1 MDNSGWCD
9 SSIPLHIS
17 HDGGLRRDSLT
28 TSHLSFIFLHDCPQV
43 LLTTPTTPT
52 ERMME
57 IAKAS
62 EGFLYLV
69 SV

>member
-1 MDNSGWCD
+1 
-9 SSIPLHIS
+9 
-17 HDGGLRRDSLT
+17 
-28 TSHLSFIFLHDCPQV
+28 V

-52 ERMME
+52 DRMKE

-69 SV
+69 SVQLQAYIFCLTFMSALVKRGFFLS

>member
-1 MDNSGWCD
+1 
-9 SSIPLHIS
+9 
-17 HDGGLRRDSLT
+17 
-28 TSHLSFIFLHDCPQV
+28 V

-52 ERMME
+52 DRMKE

-69 SV
+69 SVQKIPTICLVESSRHSLYILCNFYVCTS